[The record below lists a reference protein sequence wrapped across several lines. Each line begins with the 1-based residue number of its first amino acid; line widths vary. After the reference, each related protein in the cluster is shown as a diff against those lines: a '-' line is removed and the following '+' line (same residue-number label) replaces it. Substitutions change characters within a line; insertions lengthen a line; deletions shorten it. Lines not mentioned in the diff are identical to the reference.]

1 MAAPTR
7 PVEAQLLNALLR
19 IPIDLV
25 EPGPNVRAHL
35 DGIDELA
42 TSIRHLGMQKPLLVT
57 EVGGG
62 RYRILDGHRR
72 HAAARRLGL
81 AHVDA
86 ILRKA
91 APDVVRIQQ
100 QLSIQAQTEAFDPIA
115 ESVALN
121 SLMWDHR
128 LTREEIAAAVG
139 RTPAWVR
146 DRIALTHLTDSEK
159 RDVAA
164 GRMTVASALAT
175 LRGRRAAR
183 SGNPDRPLTGS
194 FAARAEGR
202 HCVTCT
208 CAPKKQGGQ

>member
-7 PVEAQLLNALLR
+7 PAEAQLLNALLR

-25 EPGPNVRAHL
+25 EPGPNVRARL

-57 EVGGG
+57 DAGNG

-72 HAAARRLGL
+72 HAAARRLRL
-81 AHVDA
+81 THVDA

-100 QLSIQAQTEAFDPIA
+100 QLAIQAQTEAFDPIT
-115 ESVALN
+115 ESVACN

-128 LTREEIAAAVG
+128 LSREEIAAAVG
-139 RTPAWVR
+139 KSPAWVR
-146 DRIALTHLTDSEK
+146 DRISLIHLTEDEK
-159 RDVAA
+159 RSVAA
-164 GRMTVASALAT
+164 GRMTVADALAT

-183 SGNPDRPLTGS
+183 DGRP
-194 FAARAEGR
+194 AQPPNRYVQARIEGR
-202 HCVTCT
+202 HCATCT
-208 CAPKKQGGQ
+208 CTPKEGA